1 MYVRS
6 KRGPHL
12 LLVSSIGMTTPGYD
26 LDRYRRP
33 PRRSDVLR
41 EGSAMG
47 GLVGP
52 ILARAGGYAFDTWT
66 VEQGTSPG
74 YVYRRLE
81 DAHHARKTIIDRA
94 SCEQEMPGD
103 LYPLAALCVCDTLEH
118 FRSRQPMSRLARIPP
133 RTGSVFRSSGRPTL
147 RLASTPAASR

>member
-12 LLVSSIGMTTPGYD
+12 LLVSSIGITTPGHD

-52 ILARAGGYAFDTWT
+52 NAFDTWT

-74 YVYRRLE
+74 YNIKQKFVIE
-81 DAHHARKTIIDRA
+81 V
-94 SCEQEMPGD
+94 SE
-103 LYPLAALCVCDTLEH
+103 
-118 FRSRQPMSRLARIPP
+118 
-133 RTGSVFRSSGRPTL
+133 
-147 RLASTPAASR
+147 

>member
-1 MYVRS
+1 MYVR
-6 KRGPHL
+6 
-12 LLVSSIGMTTPGYD
+12 LLVSSIGMTTPGHD

-74 YVYRRLE
+74 YNI
-81 DAHHARKTIIDRA
+81 K
-94 SCEQEMPGD
+94 QK
-103 LYPLAALCVCDTLEH
+103 
-118 FRSRQPMSRLARIPP
+118 
-133 RTGSVFRSSGRPTL
+133 SVIEVSE
-147 RLASTPAASR
+147 